1 MRLPIPGTP
10 HLTYCT
16 NIHPGESW
24 PEVRANLE
32 RFTVAVKREVSPDG
46 PFGLGLRLSE
56 RAATTLA
63 QPGELARLQAF
74 FRDSGLYL
82 FTLNGFPYGPFH
94 GEPVKEKVYLPDWTD
109 EARLRYTDRL
119 ADLLVA
125 LLPDDPEV
133 EGSISTVPGAFRPR
147 VQRREEVD
155 AMAAMIAR
163 HAAHLYRIR
172 ERTGRRIRLAL
183 EPEPFCYLETTDEA
197 IRFIRDHLRSTA
209 AVRTF
214 AKDTGL
220 GREEAEQ
227 FLREHVGVCLD
238 TCHMAVAYEDAGD
251 AVQALRDAG
260 IRPVKAQITAGLE
273 VEFDGTGADAD
284 ADADKLRA
292 LGSFADTVYLH
303 QVVDRRAGTLHRH
316 LDLPQALAQW
326 RETGLPQ
333 HCRIHFHVPV
343 FREGLG
349 PFRGTQQYVADFL
362 ALLRSE
368 AVVPHLEVETYTWDV
383 LPAEFR
389 RESIVDAIA
398 GELRWVVGQ
407 LDGSATT
414 RAAAPAR

>member
-1 MRLPIPGTP
+1 MRLPIAGTP

-32 RFTVAVKREVSPDG
+32 RFTVAVKREVSPDE

-63 QPGELARLQAF
+63 QPDELARLQAF

-125 LLPDDPEV
+125 LLPDDAEV
-133 EGSISTVPGAFRPR
+133 EGSISTVPGAFRPL

-197 IRFIRDHLRSTA
+197 IRFIVDHVRGTETVRAFA
-209 AVRTF
+209 AE
-214 AKDTGL
+214 TGL
-220 GREEAEQ
+220 GRDEAEE

-238 TCHMAVAYEDAGD
+238 TCHMAVAYEDVGA

-260 IRPVKAQITAGLE
+260 VRPVKAQITAGLE
-273 VEFDGTGADAD
+273 VEFEDAA
-284 ADADKLRA
+284 ADADKLQA
-292 LGSFADTVYLH
+292 LGSFADAVYLH
-303 QVVDRRAGTLHRH
+303 QVVDRRSGALHRH

-326 RETGLPQ
+326 RDAGLPQ
-333 HCRIHFHVPV
+333 QCRVHFHVPV

-349 PFRGTQQYVADFL
+349 PFRGTQGYVAEFL

-368 AVVPHLEVETYTWDV
+368 PFVPHLEVETYTWDV

-398 GELRWVVGQ
+398 GELRWVVEQ
-407 LDGSATT
+407 LDGSAAT
-414 RAAAPAR
+414 RPAAPAR